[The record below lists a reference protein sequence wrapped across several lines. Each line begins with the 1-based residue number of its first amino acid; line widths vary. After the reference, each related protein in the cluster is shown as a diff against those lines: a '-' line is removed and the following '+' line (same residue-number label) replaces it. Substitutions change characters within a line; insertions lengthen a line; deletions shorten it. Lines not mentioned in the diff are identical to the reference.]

1 MNEKIVCL
9 DIETENT
16 GTDIKDGNK
25 RIISI
30 QIYNDEMEEIYYDD
44 SYDKNIE
51 KGKETIKSLLDDGYV
66 FVGYNLINFDVPLIK
81 KFLHIEIPFSSIIE
95 IIEINKVVEL
105 RKNLKKYK
113 LEDVCNEFG
122 VECEH
127 KKLLIP
133 LAEQYKNDIDVIG
146 RAKMEGAKTASTKGW
161 SLEFCRK
168 RALDLISGGL
178 AILDAY
184 NQFVRSNGS
193 TDSIFYKY
201 AIGDVRTEYNLYH
214 KLRTMNKTN

>member
-1 MNEKIVCL
+1 MTEKIVSL

-30 QIYNDEMEEIYYDD
+30 QIYNDKIEEIYYDD
-44 SYDKNIE
+44 SNDKNIQ
-51 KGKETIKSLLDDGYV
+51 KGKERIKSLLDDGYI

-81 KFLHIEIPFSSIIE
+81 KFLDIEIPFSSIIE
-95 IIEINKVVEL
+95 IIEMNKIVEL

-113 LEDVCNEFG
+113 LEDVCNELG
-122 VECEH
+122 VECSH

-133 LAEQYKNDIDVIG
+133 LTEQHKKDRDVIEG
-146 RAKMEGAKTASTKGW
+146 AKIEGAKTASIKGW

-184 NQFVRSNGS
+184 NQFVRSDGNP
-193 TDSIFYKY
+193 DSIFYKY
-201 AIGDVRTEYNLYH
+201 AIGDVRTEYNMYH
-214 KLRTMNKTN
+214 KLKTMNYH

>member
-1 MNEKIVCL
+1 VNEKIVCL

-30 QIYNDEMEEIYYDD
+30 QLYNDEIEEIYYDNSND
-44 SYDKNIE
+44 TNIE
-51 KGKETIKSLLDDGYV
+51 KGKERIKSLLDDGFI

-81 KFLHIEIPFSSIIE
+81 KFLDIEIPLSSIIE
-95 IIEINKVVEL
+95 IMEMNKVIEL

-113 LEDVCNEFG
+113 LEDVCNELG
-122 VECEH
+122 VECTH

-133 LAEQYKNDIDVIG
+133 FAEQYKNKLDVIE
-146 RAKMEGAKTASTKGW
+146 RAKMEGAKTASIKGW

-178 AILDAY
+178 AILDTY
-184 NQFVRSNGS
+184 NKFIRSNGS
-193 TDSIFYKY
+193 SDSIFYKY
-201 AIGDVRTEYNLYH
+201 AIGDVRTEYNLYR
-214 KLRTMNKTN
+214 KLRTMN